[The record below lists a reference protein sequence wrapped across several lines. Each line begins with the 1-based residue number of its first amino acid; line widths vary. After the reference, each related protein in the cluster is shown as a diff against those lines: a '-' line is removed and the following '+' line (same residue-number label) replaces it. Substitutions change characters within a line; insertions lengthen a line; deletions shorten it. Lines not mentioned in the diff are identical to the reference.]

1 MEKIMRSDWDI
12 ASKVFHQICPQ
23 LQLVIKECENHFPEL
38 AEPIKKAEEIL
49 SETAGAVFISEIEK
63 KKNIEE
69 LIGRFMQ

>member
-23 LQLVIKECENHFPEL
+23 LQLVIKECENHFPEI

-69 LIGRFMQ
+69 LIKRFMQ

>member
-23 LQLVIKECENHFPEL
+23 LQLVIKECEDHFPEL
-38 AEPIKKAEEIL
+38 AEPIKKAENIL

-69 LIGRFMQ
+69 LIKRFMQ

>member
-38 AEPIKKAEEIL
+38 AEPIKKAEKIL

-69 LIGRFMQ
+69 LIKRFMQ

>member
-23 LQLVIKECENHFPEL
+23 LQLVIKECEDHFPEL
-38 AEPIKKAEEIL
+38 AEPIKKAEKIL

-69 LIGRFMQ
+69 LIKGFMQ